1 MPVEFLTMELFNDF
15 GCMRNIYKFWD
26 KYNPGKP
33 YPAYYKDH
41 YDEDDK
47 IYMTDEDEEL
57 CIIEQVQLLIDL
69 IIFHPEITEIPK
81 RLMFK
86 NWQKYRKTPNCRS
99 FLSLWI
105 EYRPH

>member
-1 MPVEFLTMELFNDF
+1 MPVEFLNMELFNDF

-26 KYNPGKP
+26 RYNPGKP

-41 YDEDDK
+41 YNEDDK
-47 IYMTDEDEEL
+47 IYINDEDEEL

-86 NWQKYRKTPNCRS
+86 NW
-99 FLSLWI
+99 
-105 EYRPH
+105 